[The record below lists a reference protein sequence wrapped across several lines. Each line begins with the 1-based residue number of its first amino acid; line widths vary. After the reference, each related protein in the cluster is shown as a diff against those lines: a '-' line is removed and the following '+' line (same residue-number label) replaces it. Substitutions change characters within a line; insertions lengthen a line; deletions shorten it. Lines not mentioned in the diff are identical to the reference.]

1 MLTDEREA
9 KCSRLMPRTAK
20 ALPFDKIKQ
29 YEYREP
35 VFKRGATRT
44 VQAGKRQKHSE
55 VPDLRVGLF
64 IQPSFHDSDDEDDW
78 TLGKYQWKGD
88 AFRFGDTGMKDE
100 KLVEEIKADTP

>member
-55 VPDLRVGLF
+55 VSDLRVGLSV
-64 IQPSFHDSDDEDDW
+64 QPTFHDSEDEDDW
-78 TLGKYQWKGD
+78 TLGKCQWKGD
-88 AFRFGDTGMKDE
+88 AFRFADIGMKDE
-100 KLVEEIKADTP
+100 KLVEEIKAD